1 LSRHFVR
8 STASV
13 TRDAGDYGSI
23 SFISADGYRTSR
35 SVPPGFMPAAVAL
48 SPGGAILYVTADQ
61 QTAGQE
67 SELAA
72 ITRTRPVRLT
82 DEGGGRMLYVL
93 ALSRSAFVIRHW
105 FEINLDDASME
116 HGVRVELREM
126 PAQPHRGTESAAQV
140 VMLDRPLWRADLFDR
155 LAEAPGAFGAAH
167 FHPRFDGNEPCAR
180 VWDARLTA
188 DPWGWLGDQVANAG
202 AVSGHGPWPV
212 NPADAAEI
220 RELAGTVVAAARPFE
235 ASQCA
240 SAADCYRQTRDVR
253 DTVRLMIATLTNPG
267 LLDTAWVAPWTG

>member
-1 LSRHFVR
+1 
-8 STASV
+8 
-13 TRDAGDYGSI
+13 
-23 SFISADGYRTSR
+23 
-35 SVPPGFMPAAVAL
+35 
-48 SPGGAILYVTADQ
+48 
-61 QTAGQE
+61 
-67 SELAA
+67 
-72 ITRTRPVRLT
+72 
-82 DEGGGRMLYVL
+82 MLYVL

-202 AVSGHGPWPV
+202 AVSGHGPWPGQSRGRRRDPGAGWYGRGRGPAV
-212 NPADAAEI
+212 RGKPVRVGGGLLPADPG
-220 RELAGTVVAAARPFE
+220 RAGHRSANDRHAHKPRSARH
-235 ASQCA
+235 
-240 SAADCYRQTRDVR
+240 
-253 DTVRLMIATLTNPG
+253 RLGSSVDRLTL
-267 LLDTAWVAPWTG
+267 